1 MTAGGAAGGH
11 AGVTKVIADSLL
23 PYQRRWLA
31 DQAQV
36 KVYEKS
42 RRIGATWVEAA
53 DAVLSAAQTGGIDV
67 YYISY
72 NLDISR
78 EFIHTCAEW
87 ARIWQLAAGAVEE
100 EVLRDEDDDVRTY
113 RIVFAS
119 GKRIIGL
126 PSRATTL
133 RGKQGRVIID
143 EAAFV
148 EDIGEILKAALAL
161 LMWGG
166 DVRILSTHNG
176 EESAFNELIKESR
189 AGKRP
194 FSVHRTTIDEAVGD
208 GLYRRI
214 LERAGEGESWTA
226 ERERRWL
233 ADLVETYGDGA
244 AEELY
249 CIPSRAGS
257 KYFPRAMVERA
268 MDAAIPV
275 VRYEC
280 APEFTYLPEAERR
293 AACDEWIAEHLEPA
307 LAEHRR
313 GHGGAE
319 RPPSCFIGQDVGR
332 TGDLSVVCAAAETA
346 ALGLRSIV
354 QVEMRGVPFQQ
365 QKQVLDHVIDGVIR
379 FAGAAI
385 DARGNG
391 QMLAELVA
399 QDRGPA
405 YVHEVMASR
414 ATYAEYLPRYR
425 AMLEDE
431 GFALPRDADILDDHR
446 VVVLDRGVPVIAE
459 RTGAPGRKRHGDSVI
474 AGMLAVYAQR
484 NDDAYQP
491 AEYEAVAGVTGQDR
505 WRGIDD
511 GDEEEDW
518 DEEA

>member
-1 MTAGGAAGGH
+1 M
-11 AGVTKVIADSLL
+11 IEESLL

-31 DQAQV
+31 DHAQV

-53 DAVLSAAQTGGIDV
+53 DAVLSAARTGGIDV

-87 ARIWQLAAGAVEE
+87 ARILQCAASAVEE
-100 EVLRDEDDDVRTY
+100 ELLRDEDEDIRTY
-113 RIVFAS
+113 RITFTS
-119 GKRIIGL
+119 GRRIVGL

-176 EESAFNELIKESR
+176 EESAFNELLKESR

-194 FSVHRTTIDEAVGD
+194 FSVHKTTIDDAVGD

-214 LERAGEGESWTA
+214 LERSGEREGWTA
-226 ERERRWL
+226 ARERQWL
-233 ADLVETYGDGA
+233 DDLVQTYGDGA

-257 KYFPRAMVERA
+257 RYFPRAMVERA
-268 MDAAIPV
+268 MDGAIPV

-293 AACDEWIAEHLEPA
+293 AACGEWIAEHLEPV

-313 GHGGAE
+313 AHAGGG

-332 TGDLSVVCAAAETA
+332 TGDLSVICAAVETA

-354 QVEMRGVPFQQ
+354 QAEMRGVPFQQ
-365 QKQVLDHVIDGVIR
+365 QKQVLDHVIDGVTG

-391 QMLAELVA
+391 QMLAELAA

-431 GFALPRDADILDDHR
+431 GFALPQDADILEDHR
-446 VVVLDRGVPVIAE
+446 VVMLDRGVPVIAE

-484 NDDAYQP
+484 NDDSTYHPYAYRPVTVTQ
-491 AEYEAVAGVTGQDR
+491 AGR
-505 WRGIDD
+505 WRMQEQ
-511 GDEEEDW
+511 DEEEE
-518 DEEA
+518 DEEG

>member
-1 MTAGGAAGGH
+1 MSRE
-11 AGVTKVIADSLL
+11 SLL
-23 PYQRRWLA
+23 PYQQRWLA
-31 DQAQV
+31 DKARV

-42 RRIGATWVEAA
+42 RRIGATWAEAA
-53 DAVLSAAQTGGIDV
+53 DAVLTAAQTGGIDV

-87 ARIWQLAAGAVEE
+87 ARTLQCAAGAVEE
-100 EVLRDEDDDVRTY
+100 EIIRDEDEDIRTY
-113 RIVFAS
+113 RITFTS
-119 GKRIIGL
+119 GRRIIGL

-148 EDIGEILKAALAL
+148 DDIGEILKSALAL
-161 LMWGG
+161 LMWRG

-176 EESAFNELIKESR
+176 EESAFAELLKEARS
-189 AGKRP
+189 GKRP
-194 FSVHRTTIDEAVGD
+194 FSVHKTTIDDAVAE

-214 LERAGEGESWTA
+214 LERSGELDTWTP
-226 ERERRWL
+226 ERERQWL
-233 ADLVETYGDGA
+233 ADLVKTYGDGA

-249 CIPSRAGS
+249 CIPSRTGT

-268 MDAAIPV
+268 MDAGIPV

-280 APEFTYLPEAERR
+280 APEFTYLPEEERR
-293 AACDEWIAEHLEPA
+293 AACGEWIAEHLEPV

-313 GHGGAE
+313 EHAGEE

-332 TGDLSVVCAAAETA
+332 TGDLSVVTAAAETA

-354 QVEMRGVPFQQ
+354 QAEMRGVPFQQ

-405 YVHEVMASR
+405 YVHEVMATR

-425 AMLEDE
+425 GMLEDE
-431 GFALPRDADILDDHR
+431 RFRLPQDADTLEDHR
-446 VVVLDRGVPVIAE
+446 VVVLDRGVPIISE

-474 AGMLAVYAQR
+474 SNMLVVYAQR

-491 AEYEAVAGVTGQDR
+491 AEYEAAPGVTGQDR

-511 GDEEEDW
+511 GQDDW
-518 DEEA
+518 DDWDD